1 MFCFGFLNISF
12 YCTCL
17 SGLRFVNFSRYS
29 YCFEFHSI
37 DVCVCVFVFVCLCVF
52 VYLRLL
58 CALIVVVVFGARQ
71 LKSKLDEH
79 LHIKEISQI
88 RLGSSWGLLRG
99 AAATAYSFI
108 SIKWNFTFVLLLFL
122 SFSVRRRHLNST
134 TASVCN
140 GRESSTPATS
150 YTQRE

>member
-1 MFCFGFLNISF
+1 M
-12 YCTCL
+12 
-17 SGLRFVNFSRYS
+17 VN
-29 YCFEFHSI
+29 
-37 DVCVCVFVFVCLCVF
+37 VFVSMRVF

-58 CALIVVVVFGARQ
+58 CAFVVVVVFDARQ
-71 LKSKLDEH
+71 LKSKLGEH

-88 RLGSSWGLLRG
+88 RLGSSWGLLLG

-150 YTQRE
+150 YTQRERE

>member
-1 MFCFGFLNISF
+1 MCV
-12 YCTCL
+12 CECL
-17 SGLRFVNFSRYS
+17 STVN
-29 YCFEFHSI
+29 
-37 DVCVCVFVFVCLCVF
+37 VFVCLCVF

-58 CALIVVVVFGARQ
+58 SAFVVVVFGARQ

-88 RLGSSWGLLRG
+88 RLGSSWGLLPG

-150 YTQRE
+150 YTQRERE